1 MPDLPAPSSFCCHQ
15 TVCYA
20 GMGDSGHSR
29 TGVID
34 HFDIKPGRLLARKY
48 EVIQSLGRGW
58 EGEVFLVREHPT
70 DIERAVK
77 LFYPQRNPG
86 DRVANFYARKL
97 HKLRH
102 CPIAIQ
108 YHTRDT
114 IIYHR
119 VPITL
124 LVSDFV
130 EGELLSD
137 FLRRQPGKRLSP
149 FPALH
154 LLHALAS
161 GIECIH
167 QMKEYHGDL
176 HSENIIVQR
185 YGLGF
190 ELKLLDFFHW
200 GVPKPENIR
209 GDVVDLVK
217 ILYEA
222 VGGQARYRC
231 QPAEIKAICCGLKH
245 SLILKKFRTA
255 GQLREYLE
263 NLQWGSH
270 A

>member
-1 MPDLPAPSSFCCHQ
+1 MQSAVLVSSVTRGYPSR
-15 TVCYA
+15 
-20 GMGDSGHSR
+20 MGGQQQVR
-29 TGVID
+29 KPVID
-34 HFDIKPGRLLARKY
+34 RFDIKPGRVLARKY
-48 EVIQSLGRGW
+48 EVIKLLGRGW
-58 EGEVFLVREHPT
+58 EGEVYLVREHRT
-70 DIERAVK
+70 NIERAVK
-77 LFYPQRNPG
+77 VFYPQRNPG
-86 DRVANFYARKL
+86 DKIANFYACKL

-108 YHTRDT
+108 YHTHET

-119 VPITL
+119 QPITL

-130 EGELLSD
+130 EGELLSG
-137 FLRRQPGKRLSP
+137 FIARQPGKRLP
-149 FPALH
+149 AFPALH

-176 HSENIIVQR
+176 HSDNIMVQR

-200 GVPKPENIR
+200 GPPKRENIR
-209 GDVVDLVK
+209 DDVVDLVK
-217 ILYEA
+217 LLHEA
-222 VGGQARYRC
+222 IGGSRYYSR
-231 QPAEIKAICCGLKH
+231 QPPEIKAVCCGLKR

-263 NLQWGSH
+263 NMQWSRG
-270 A
+270 

>member
-1 MPDLPAPSSFCCHQ
+1 MAKRRHPSIP
-15 TVCYA
+15 
-20 GMGDSGHSR
+20 
-29 TGVID
+29 VIQR
-34 HFDIKPGRLLARKY
+34 FDIKVGRILAGKY
-48 EVIQSLGRGW
+48 EVVQRLGRGW
-58 EGEVFLVREHPT
+58 EGEVYMVREQMT

-77 LFYPQRNPG
+77 LFYPHRNPG

-97 HKLRH
+97 HRLRH
-102 CPIAIQ
+102 CPIVIQ
-108 YHTRDT
+108 YHTRET
-114 IIYHR
+114 ISYRR

-124 LVSDFV
+124 LVSDYV

-137 FLRRQPGKRLSP
+137 FLRRQRGGRLTA
-149 FPALH
+149 FQALH

-200 GVPKPENIR
+200 GVPRPDNIR
-209 GDVVDLVK
+209 DDVVNLVK
-217 ILYEA
+217 ILHEA
-222 VGGQARYRC
+222 VGGAARYRN
-231 QPAEIKAICCGLKH
+231 QPPEIKQICCGLKH
-245 SLILKKFRTA
+245 GLILKKFRTA
-255 GQLREYLE
+255 GHLREHLE
-263 NLQWGSH
+263 NLQWTSR